1 MKTKS
6 KKVSTP
12 GKSRNLLEDQE
23 KSWKFDIFQKKSG
36 ESKARKF
43 LSMQIFNLKKNM
55 HGEMC
60 LVGPPH
66 PPTPPPPII
75 EGRVGPSKN

>member
-55 HGEMC
+55 HGEMY

-66 PPTPPPPII
+66 PHTPPALLLK
-75 EGRVGPSKN
+75 EG